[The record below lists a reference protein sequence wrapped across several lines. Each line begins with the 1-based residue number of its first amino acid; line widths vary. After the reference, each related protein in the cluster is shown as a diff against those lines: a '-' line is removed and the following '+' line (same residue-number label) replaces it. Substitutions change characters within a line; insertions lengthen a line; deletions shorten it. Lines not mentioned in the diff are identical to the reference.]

1 MKNFK
6 SFLLLFF
13 ILGLTTTLY
22 AQKVDLA
29 KAEILTSETIDVY
42 YFHFTKRCL
51 TCNAVESETI
61 NALKKYYAEE
71 LEAGK
76 ISFTSMNL
84 DKKVGK
90 DAADKLKVSGQSL
103 LIVKGD
109 TKIDL
114 TSQGFMQARSN
125 PEKLHEIIKSKID
138 DLM

>member
-1 MKNFK
+1 MKTLRF
-6 SFLLLFF
+6 FLFSLF
-13 ILGLTTTLY
+13 ILGATTTIH
-22 AQKVDLA
+22 AQKVELA
-29 KAEILTSETIDVY
+29 KAEILSSETIDVY

-71 LEAGK
+71 MKTGK
-76 ISFTSMNL
+76 ISFTSLNL
-84 DKKVGK
+84 DNEVGK
-90 DAADKLKVSGQSL
+90 ETADNLKISGQSL

-125 PEKLHEIIKSKID
+125 PEKLHEIIKTKID
-138 DLM
+138 ELL